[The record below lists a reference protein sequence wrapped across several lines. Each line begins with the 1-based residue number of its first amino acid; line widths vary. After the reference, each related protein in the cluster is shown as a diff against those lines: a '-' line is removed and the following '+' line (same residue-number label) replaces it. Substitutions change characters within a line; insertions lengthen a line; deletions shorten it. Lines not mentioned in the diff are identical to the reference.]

1 LIGGGINAELLTVTK
16 SGDSVIFEERCEV
29 RRGCSPIGTK
39 EVDDEAGVVLFVDGE
54 RDDEEDDAGVELPLD
69 APDNRSKRGL
79 RGADSEDDGFPLS
92 LSEGGE
98 ESADES
104 SCFSSSSSS
113 SRPFG
118 YAAHDDCTW
127 YNVIGVRF
135 SRLAASASKQKRQCS
150 TVAMLIGADLWSWWR
165 GEVEVVKIPEV
176 KGVADG
182 RAEVVVG
189 CRLPLSLVNGGVES
203 GRC

>member
-1 LIGGGINAELLTVTK
+1 M
-16 SGDSVIFEERCEV
+16 
-29 RRGCSPIGTK
+29 
-39 EVDDEAGVVLFVDGE
+39 LFVDGA
-54 RDDEEDDAGVELPLD
+54 RDDDEEDAGVEMPLE

-79 RGADSEDDGFPLS
+79 RGAESEDEGLPDS

-118 YAAHDDCTW
+118 YAAHEDCTW

-150 TVAMLIGADLWSWWR
+150 TVAMLIGADLRS
-165 GEVEVVKIPEV
+165 
-176 KGVADG
+176 
-182 RAEVVVG
+182 
-189 CRLPLSLVNGGVES
+189 
-203 GRC
+203 